1 MKEYITIRKFGP
13 LKDID
18 HLEMRPLTVLIG
30 ESAIGKSTLM
40 KLVAMMRYL
49 FKMANIRSY
58 LNHSKITRSPFKI
71 RFDKMIGGMGMS
83 PMLESDS
90 YLQYDVETE
99 NGNVYSLVVE
109 DRKLKKLP
117 VVAKEDLSFTKV
129 SFISENRNVIP
140 SWIEKASVN
149 SGATLG
155 FYFHETNEDFVTAS
169 EEDRV
174 LDLKYMNMRLYVS
187 HPKGKP
193 VRYRIEPMEAKGNTV
208 FELREASSG
217 IQTSVPLAMIVNYF
231 AYKFSFKD
239 AFNRSVLNY
248 LHDINRLT
256 KFKPIADVSE
266 LAKMVYV
273 HIEEPELSLFPD
285 AQCKL
290 IDELLY
296 TSTHTEADRS
306 MNIMMAT
313 HSPYILNY
321 LNVVLNQNKE
331 GRAHVAPEEMAVY
344 RLYDGQSQ
352 NLLMQDEN
360 GRYIVD
366 TYDLTEMMARIYQE
380 FSE

>member
-1 MKEYITIRKFGP
+1 MKEYITIKNFGP
-13 LKDID
+13 LKNIN
-18 HLEMRPLTVLIG
+18 HLEIRPLTVLIG

-49 FKMANIRSY
+49 FKMTNIRSY
-58 LNHSKITRSPFKI
+58 LNHSNITRSPFKI
-71 RFDKMIGGMGMS
+71 RFDKMISSMGLA
-83 PMLESDS
+83 PMLEAES
-90 YLQYDVETE
+90 YLLYEVEMESGNHYDLMVEE
-99 NGNVYSLVVE
+99 K
-109 DRKLKKLP
+109 KLKKLP
-117 VVAKEDLSFTKV
+117 LIEKEDLSFTKV

-140 SWIEKASVN
+140 SWVEKASLN

-155 FYFHETNEDFVTAS
+155 FYFHETNEDFATAS
-169 EEDRV
+169 EDDKV
-174 LDLKYMNMRLYVS
+174 MDLKYMNMRLYVS

-193 VRYRIEPMEAKGNTV
+193 VRYRITPMDTNGNKAV
-208 FELREASSG
+208 ELREASSG
-217 IQTSVPLAMIVNYF
+217 IQTSVPLAMIVNHF
-231 AYKFSFKD
+231 AHNFSFKD

-256 KFKPIADVSE
+256 KFKPIADVSA
-266 LAKMVYV
+266 LNKKVYV

-296 TSTHTEADRS
+296 TSTHPANDRDMS
-306 MNIMMAT
+306 IMMAT

-321 LNVVLNQNKE
+321 LNIILNQNKE
-331 GRAHVAPEEMAVY
+331 GRAHIEPNSMSVY

-360 GRYIVD
+360 GKFVVD

-380 FSE
+380 FND